1 VKEIFILEE
10 VGEKLQYYF
19 STLGGGGGSRGR
31 EMRGRNS

>member
-19 STLGGGGGSRGR
+19 STLGGGGSRGR